1 MTLLCYR
8 RHCFPAEIIQ
18 RAIWLYL
25 RSPARSGHAKA
36 ALGWPC
42 RNPRRPSM
50 GFAPENQV
58 RTGRPAGGRWIRT
71 IGPRHERGGF
81 CCGRRIAGPNGGS
94 QKGLFLMRYRWFESI
109 SLQRRVRSEPGHT
122 LGEQRLYDYGLYNLR
137 QRLAPIH
144 GVTFP
149 TPAGGTIDRPSL
161 NGIEQP
167 T

>member
-50 GFAPENQV
+50 GFVPENQV
-58 RTGRPAGGRWIRT
+58 RTELPAGGRWIRT

-109 SLQRRVRSEPGHT
+109 SLQRGVYCEPVQAGGCRPITAGGEDAEGSVAEPGST
-122 LGEQRLYDYGLYNLR
+122 CYDCLD
-137 QRLAPIH
+137 
-144 GVTFP
+144 
-149 TPAGGTIDRPSL
+149 GGGSEGRRRNFVETIAS
-161 NGIEQP
+161 
-167 T
+167 